1 MWIPRDFP
9 ALPLTLALAA
19 VCSAF
24 PSNALR
30 AQTGSG
36 SSSMVVDIPQDD
48 LYHHPTCSLVRA
60 AGSKVKVMRH
70 GEAARR
76 GMKPHD
82 CTTEDG
88 SVPDPNAATVY
99 VQDEDTRYHKEGCEK
114 LTAAAKKTTL
124 DEAGKKRW
132 PCPVCK
138 PPKRTAAAAG
148 AK

>member
-1 MWIPRDFP
+1 MWIPRDLM
-9 ALPLTLALAA
+9 ALPLILALAA
-19 VCSAF
+19 AF
-24 PSNALR
+24 PASSSTALR
-30 AQTGSG
+30 AQTGAG

-88 SVPDPNAATVY
+88 SVPDPNAAAVY
-99 VQDEDTRYHKEGCEK
+99 VQDGDTRYHKEGCEK

-138 PPKRTAAAAG
+138 PPRRTATAGG